1 MVILLII
8 SILLIGIGAGVYDSG
23 SLGLG
28 LFLFVV
34 WLVVGWVKDANSP
47 EDRKSSKMSMELW
60 KIPMT
65 GREINGLLPTG
76 MFPLLG

>member
-47 EDRKSSKMSMELW
+47 EGRKRANKLTREQKKFENEYGIMEDPDDRK
-60 KIPMT
+60 
-65 GREINGLLPTG
+65 GD
-76 MFPLLG
+76 